1 MRALVLLT
9 LLVGYCRAYVE
20 LDDEGKGLE
29 LSFSNLSVLSIESLI
44 ASKKERRLFNAM
56 VDALILG
63 DLSAVTQRLTAY
75 KGLGLRSSK
84 YDRFV
89 GKCQKHVKI
98 HLPVLTNA
106 SSVLSGAYHVSFHW
120 RF

>member
-1 MRALVLLT
+1 M
-9 LLVGYCRAYVE
+9 
-20 LDDEGKGLE
+20 
-29 LSFSNLSVLSIESLI
+29 I

-63 DLSAVTQRLTAY
+63 DMNTAIQRLTAY
-75 KGLGLRSSK
+75 KGLGLRSGA

-89 GKCQKHVKI
+89 SKCQKHVKI